1 MRTLSVSVMA
11 LLALWLPAAAGE
23 EGPQPKPPAPNYV
36 LWYASPARNW
46 ETQTLPIGNGRL
58 GGAVFGGLDKERIQ
72 FNEDSLWTG
81 DEKDTGAYQAFGDL
95 LIELPHSLA
104 ENYRRQ
110 LDIRQAVH
118 HVGYTGG
125 GVRYQREYFC
135 SYPDQVMVLRFTADK
150 PGQYT
155 GTVQLADAHQAAIT
169 AEKNR
174 LTAAG
179 TLKNGLRYE
188 AQVLVLHDGG
198 TVEADA
204 GKLRFRNAD
213 NLTVLLAAGT
223 DYLNQYAKRWRGEH
237 PHARVLRQL
246 EAAAG
251 KSYDA
256 LRADHVA
263 DYQKLFDR
271 VQLDLGKT
279 EATIASLPTDQRL
292 AAYRRG
298 DKDPDLESLF
308 FQYGRYLLIASSR
321 PGSLPA
327 NLQGLWNQSNNPP
340 WRCDYHSNINVQMNY
355 WPAEPANLAECH
367 VPFLAYINSLREVR
381 KEATAAKY
389 RTRGWT
395 VQTENNIYGGSSWEW
410 NLPGSAWYC
419 QHLWE
424 HYAFGGDKK
433 YLRELAYPV
442 LKEVCE
448 FWEDYLKKLPDGT
461 LVAPNGFS
469 PEHGPRE
476 DGVAHDQQ
484 IVWDLFTNYLEASR
498 ALGVDEPYRQKISE
512 MRARLLGPK
521 IGKWGQLQEWMV
533 DRDDPKDTHR
543 HVSHLFALHPGR
555 QIAPLSTPKLA
566 EAAKISLLARGDGGT
581 GWSKAWKISFWARL
595 LDGDHAYKMLSEQL
609 KGNTTDNL
617 WDTHPPF
624 QIDGNFGATGGICE
638 MLLQSHLGEVHL
650 LPALP
655 TAWATGSLSG
665 LRARGGF
672 EIQMSWKQGALTQ
685 AAIRSHLGGPL
696 RLRTPRPIDITAGG
710 QPLQVT
716 RPEPAVVEFLTKAGA
731 TYMVAAR

>member
-1 MRTLSVSVMA
+1 LA
-11 LLALWLPAAAGE
+11 LLAWSLPAAAGE
-23 EGPQPKPPAPNYV
+23 EGPRPKPPRWPKYV

-46 ETQTLPIGNGRL
+46 ETQALPIGNGRL
-58 GGAVFGGLDKERIQ
+58 GGAVFGGLEKERIQ

-95 LIELPHSLA
+95 LVELPHA
-104 ENYRRQ
+104 QAADYRRQ
-110 LDIRQAVH
+110 LDIGQAVH
-118 HVGYTGG
+118 HAGYTSG

-135 SYPDQVMVLRFTADK
+135 SFPDQVMVLRFTADK

-155 GTVQLADAHQAAIT
+155 GTVQLTDAHQAATT
-169 AEKNR
+169 AERNR

-179 TLKNGLRYE
+179 ALDNGLRYE

-223 DYLNQYAKRWRGEH
+223 DYLPQYANGWRGEH

-246 EAAAG
+246 ESAAA

-256 LRADHVA
+256 LRSAHVA
-263 DYQKLFDR
+263 DHQNLFDR

-279 EATIASLPTDQRL
+279 AATIAGLPTDQRL

-298 DKDPDLESLF
+298 NQDPELENLF

-327 NLQGLWNQSNNPP
+327 NLQGLWNQSNKPP

-367 VPFLAYINSLREVR
+367 EPFLAYINSLREVR

-484 IVWDLFTNYLEASR
+484 IVWDLFTNYVEAAG
-498 ALGVDEPYRQKISE
+498 ALGVDEQYRQKIAE
-512 MRARLLGPK
+512 MRERLLGPK
-521 IGKWGQLQEWMV
+521 IGKWGQLQEWAV

-566 EAAKISLLARGDGGT
+566 EAAKVSLVARGDGGT

-595 LDGDHAYKMLSEQL
+595 LDGNHAYKMLSEQL
-609 KGNTTDNL
+609 KGNTMDNL
-617 WDTHPPF
+617 WDAHPPF

-672 EIQMSWKQGALTQ
+672 ETEMTWKQGALVK

-696 RLRTPRPIDITAGG
+696 RLRTARPVNITAGG
-710 QPLQVT
+710 QPIEVA
-716 RPEPAVVEFLTKAGA
+716 RPEPAVVEFSTKAGA
-731 TYMVAAR
+731 TYVVQPK